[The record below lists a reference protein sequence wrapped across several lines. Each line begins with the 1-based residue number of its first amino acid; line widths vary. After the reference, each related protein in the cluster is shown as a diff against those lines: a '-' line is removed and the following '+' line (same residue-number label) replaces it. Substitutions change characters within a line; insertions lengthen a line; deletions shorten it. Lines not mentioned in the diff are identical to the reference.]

1 MPAHRS
7 RGVAAR
13 AARQASSGSL
23 PHDDRAGHQL
33 AVDGAVVL
41 VRAGSIK
48 PDRIR
53 PAPGHGAAAREA
65 HRADGL
71 DAVRQRSG
79 PGPCDRATYR
89 DRVDS
94 RIRAPVVTT
103 HELDAGA
110 GGHRAHRAA
119 SPPPPPPPPPAA
131 VRTRAPVTAASCQR
145 HERKHPDY
153 RSVYTHLNPPQLAGL
168 RELDFSQLTNRKP
181 PGASNFGSP
190 GPGRICSCSSS
201 ILFLEQFQ
209 HWSAKS
215 PSRRVRDSSITCTIA
230 LSVTRASFL

>member
-13 AARQASSGSL
+13 AARQASSRSL

-65 HRADGL
+65 RRADGL

-79 PGPCDRATYR
+79 PGPGDGATDR
-89 DRVDS
+89 DGIDG
-94 RIRAPVVTT
+94 RIRAPVVAT

-110 GGHRAHRAA
+110 SGQFVSGHNG
-119 SPPPPPPPPPAA
+119 STNAA
-131 VRTRAPVTAASCQR
+131 VDTIAIGGTVTWTWTGSLP
-145 HERKHPDY
+145 H
-153 RSVYTHLNPPQLAGL
+153 SVQ
-168 RELDFSQLTNRKP
+168 SV
-181 PGASNFGSP
+181 GSP
-190 GPGRICSCSSS
+190 SFASSS
-201 ILFLEQFQ
+201 TMTG
-209 HWSAKS
+209 SGSYA
-215 PSRRVRDSSITCTIA
+215 VRFDAPGIYQYDCALHDQLMTDTIVA
-230 LSVTRASFL
+230 R